1 MTTEGTRAEELRAE
15 PEGARSDGAPIH
27 EPRASARPDP
37 SPASGARLEVTLA
50 GVRLRN
56 PLVLAA
62 GTAGEI
68 DEIADALPLDRIGAV
83 TTKSITREPRV
94 GNAPWRVIET
104 RVGMLNA
111 IGLANPGIEAFV
123 RDALPRAARMP
134 CPVFA
139 SAAGHTIDD
148 YVAVAGAFD
157 ERPEPALIELNVS
170 CPNTATGLQFGD
182 DPRLLAEL
190 LRAVRPAVM
199 RKRLFV
205 KLSPGAGDLVAL
217 ARVCVEG
224 GADGLTLVNTFPA
237 LAIDPETRRTRLA
250 RGGGG
255 LSGPAIHPIAV
266 RVVHDVHRLVT
277 RGAAIPIIGLGGVLD
292 WEDAAEFI
300 LAGAAAVGVGTA
312 LFVDPRRPLAIVRG
326 LDAWVKRQGAAS
338 ISDLVGAMEPP
349 GTP

>member
-1 MTTEGTRAEELRAE
+1 MTRQ
-15 PEGARSDGAPIH
+15 SDL
-27 EPRASARPDP
+27 
-37 SPASGARLEVTLA
+37 RLETTLA

-62 GTAGEI
+62 GTAGEL
-68 DEIADALPLDRIGAV
+68 DEIGDALPLDQIGAV

-94 GNAPWRVIET
+94 GNQPWRLIET

-123 RDALPRAARMP
+123 RDRLPRATSMP

-139 SAAGHTIDD
+139 SVAGHSIDD

-157 ERPEPALIELNVS
+157 ARSEPALIELNVS

-182 DPRLLAEL
+182 DSRLLSEL

-205 KLSPGAGDLVAL
+205 KLSPGTGDLVRL
-217 ARVCVEG
+217 ARVAIEG

-237 LAIDPETRRTRLA
+237 LAIDPETRRSRLA

-266 RVVHDVHRLVT
+266 RAVHDVHRLVT
-277 RGAAIPIIGLGGVLD
+277 RGAAVPIIGLGGVLD
-292 WEDAAEFI
+292 WQDAAEFI
-300 LAGAAAVGVGTA
+300 LAGATAVGVGTA

-326 LDAWVKRQGAAS
+326 LDSWVERQKVAS
-338 ISDLVGAMEPP
+338 ISELIGAMEPP
-349 GTP
+349 CI

>member
-1 MTTEGTRAEELRAE
+1 MSE
-15 PEGARSDGAPIH
+15 
-27 EPRASARPDP
+27 ASA
-37 SPASGARLEVTLA
+37 SALEISLA

-68 DEIADALPLDRIGAV
+68 DEIADVLPLDSIGAV
-83 TTKSITREPRV
+83 TTKSITREPRL
-94 GNAPWRVIET
+94 GNAPWRLIET

-111 IGLANPGIEAFV
+111 IGLANPGIEAFL
-123 RDALPRAARMP
+123 RHRLPRAAAMP

-139 SAAGHTIDD
+139 SAAGHSIDD

-157 ERPEPALIELNVS
+157 ARPEPALIELNVS

-182 DPRLLAEL
+182 DPRLLSEL

-205 KLSPGAGDLVAL
+205 KLSPGAGDLVRL
-217 ARVCVEG
+217 AQVAVEG
-224 GADGLTLVNTFPA
+224 GADGLTLCNTFPA
-237 LAIDPETRRTRLA
+237 LAIDPVTRRTRLA

-255 LSGPAIHPIAV
+255 LSGPAIHAIAV

-277 RGAAIPIIGLGGVLD
+277 RGAAIPIIGLGGVMH

-300 LAGAAAVGVGTA
+300 LAGATAVGIGTA
-312 LFVDPRRPLAIVRG
+312 LFIDPRRPLAIARG
-326 LDAWVKRQGAAS
+326 LARWVQQQRVGS
-338 ISDLVGAMEPP
+338 ITELVGAMEPP
-349 GTP
+349 CG

>member
-1 MTTEGTRAEELRAE
+1 MTDSTAL
-15 PEGARSDGAPIH
+15 
-27 EPRASARPDP
+27 
-37 SPASGARLEVTLA
+37 RLETMLA

-68 DEIADALPLDRIGAV
+68 DEIGDALPLDSIGAI
-83 TTKSITREPRV
+83 TTKSITREPRA
-94 GNAPWRVIET
+94 GNAPWRLVET

-111 IGLANPGIEAFV
+111 IGLANPGIEAFL
-123 RDALPRAARMP
+123 RDRLPRALTMP

-139 SAAGHTIDD
+139 SAAGHSIDD
-148 YVAVAGAFD
+148 YVAVAAAFD
-157 ERPEPALIELNVS
+157 ARSEPAFIELNVS

-205 KLSPGAGDLVAL
+205 KLSPGAGDLVRL
-217 ARVCVEG
+217 AHVAIENGV
-224 GADGLTLVNTFPA
+224 DGLTLVNTFPA
-237 LAIDPETRRTRLA
+237 LAIDPETRRSLLA

-266 RVVHDVHRLVT
+266 RVVHDIHRLVT

-292 WEDAAEFI
+292 WQDAAEFI
-300 LAGAAAVGVGTA
+300 LAGATAVGVGTA

-326 LDAWVKRQGAAS
+326 LDQWVARQGVAS
-338 ISDLVGAMEPP
+338 ISHLIGAMEPP
-349 GTP
+349 